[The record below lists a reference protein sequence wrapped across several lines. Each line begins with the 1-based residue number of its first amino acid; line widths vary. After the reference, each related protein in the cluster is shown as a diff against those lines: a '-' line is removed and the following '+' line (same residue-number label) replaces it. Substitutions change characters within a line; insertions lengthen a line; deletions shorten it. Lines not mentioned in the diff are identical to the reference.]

1 MVSLVEKYTYQ
12 TFWSAEDQEFVSTV
26 LEFPSLSCLAESS
39 SEAESGLQKLLAE
52 VIGDMERSGEPIPEP
67 FGERVY
73 SGRFNL
79 RIPRSLHRRLAMAAE
94 REGVSLNSYVA
105 QKLASAG

>member
-12 TFWSAEDQEFVSTV
+12 TFWSSEDGEFVSTV
-26 LEFPSLSCLAESS
+26 LEFPSLSWLAESS
-39 SEAESGLQKLLAE
+39 LAAEIGLRQVVSE
-52 VIGDMERSGEPIPEP
+52 VIADMEKSGEPVPEP
-67 FGERVY
+67 FGERMY

-79 RIPRSLHRRLAMAAE
+79 RIPSSLHRRLAMAAE

-105 QKLASAG
+105 QKLATVE